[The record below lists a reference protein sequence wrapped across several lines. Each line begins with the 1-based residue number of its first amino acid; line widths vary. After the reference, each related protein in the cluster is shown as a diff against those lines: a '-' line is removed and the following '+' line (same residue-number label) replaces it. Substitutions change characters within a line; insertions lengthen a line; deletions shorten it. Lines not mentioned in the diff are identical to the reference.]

1 MADNTYKNW
10 EKALKALND
19 ADATKPD
26 KIKEAKDTL
35 FNLNSDDVRLIPGR
49 FIHDDHRIVLSAPE
63 IIIGNVN
70 MGGILV
76 PGNEKGTI
84 IIRGH
89 NIAVEGSGDAGAV
102 SLRAPL
108 ISQTAENP
116 GVDGMEHD
124 VKATSK
130 IVSQARGIILQSDDV
145 PVDGAFR
152 TPKAVD
158 NGGIAVRAES
168 NLQLTA
174 QKSCT
179 TIKDD
184 LQAEIDD
191 VTTKKGLVET
201 EIANNLTA
209 FTDLRKGLDDLAEK
223 RKKILD
229 KDEDA
234 LRIDYRD
241 LDEINI
247 RIDEVTLELSKNLYE
262 YNLRIAELKG
272 LLRKIDSLTKQKAAI
287 KDDKFKTDSTNTS
300 ITIASEKVSISS
312 SDGDGNIRTNDGAG
326 ITIASNDLKVQSALD
341 DQGSLEAT
349 GQMSVNMRNVLI
361 STASKKVD
369 PENAN
374 HIEYKSEG
382 DVVITSKNIKLQS
395 TDSETEDGV
404 KFTDKG
410 LTNKGRITIRS
421 KGIGLSTVNTTDYK
435 CGDDNKISATY
446 TPVGKIDVFTKEFNL
461 SSAGSK
467 VEDGKV
473 KLNENDLV
481 EGSKFLIRTETT
493 SISSSDKEGK
503 ATGEIKLNAKK
514 VVASTV
520 DVDPKTSKF
529 KQTTEGG
536 MLVLGA
542 ENTSLMAEKKVLI
555 ASTEDTRVIAKKTLS
570 LRGNETA
577 ELKQDKGLLTI
588 SGGDTTLSGGKNT
601 LHGETTINVL
611 QSPSVTADNLTI
623 SKALKAPNFT
633 DSVMVDTK
641 NKSGASAK
649 IDDSEED
656 KNDPNKD
663 QVIPGAAI
671 TDEEQKKAAEENPA
685 EVPVDHA
692 MQQKMSGKRRKK
704 KNKK

>member
-1 MADNTYKNW
+1 MAENTFESW
-10 EKALKALND
+10 ESALKALNN

-26 KIKEAKDTL
+26 KIKEAKDAL

-179 TIKDD
+179 TIKND

-191 VTTKKGLVET
+191 ITTKKGRVET
-201 EIANNLTA
+201 EITNNLTA
-209 FTDLRKGLDDLAEK
+209 FTDLRKGLDDLAKK
-223 RKKILD
+223 REKILNE
-229 KDEDA
+229 DEDA

-382 DVVITSKNIKLQS
+382 DVIITSKNIKLQS
-395 TDSETEDGV
+395 TDSEIDGT
-404 KFTDKG
+404 KFIDKG
-410 LTNKGRITIRS
+410 LTDKGRITIRS
-421 KGIGLSTVNTTDYK
+421 KGIGLSTVNTTGYE
-435 CGDDNKISATY
+435 CSDDGKPNKAIY
-446 TPVGKIDVFTKEFNL
+446 TPAGKIDVFTKEFKL

-467 VEDGKV
+467 IEDGKL
-473 KLNENDLV
+473 KANENDLV

-529 KQTTEGG
+529 KQTAEGG
-536 MLVLGA
+536 TLVLGA
-542 ENTSLMAEKKVLI
+542 ESTSLMAEKKVLI
-555 ASTEDTRVIAKKTLS
+555 ASTEDTRVIAKKKLS

-663 QVIPGAAI
+663 QVIPGAAV